1 MPVVIVSSLWL
12 GILTSISP
20 CPLATNIAAVSFV
33 SKEINKPVLV
43 LLHGFAYT
51 AGRAI
56 LYIILG
62 LLLKMGI
69 ARAPAISF
77 GLQHY
82 GIYFEIPFLLLIGLI
97 LLDIIKL
104 SALGINIKTPAPDK
118 IKKLGLYGSF
128 GLGFIFAL
136 MFCPVSAALFFGSL
150 MQENAGVISIMVYG
164 IGTGLPVILF
174 AFLIAFGIKKIS
186 DMYNNIKIWEIYARR
201 ITGII
206 FILLALYNIKFLF

>member
-1 MPVVIVSSLWL
+1 MVIVSSLWL
-12 GILTSISP
+12 GILTSVSP

-33 SKEINKPVLV
+33 SKEVNKPVLV

-51 AGRAI
+51 AGRTI

-69 ARAPAISF
+69 AKAPVISW

-82 GIYFEIPFLLLIGLI
+82 GIYFEIPFLLLIGLV

-118 IKKLGLYGSF
+118 IRKLGLGGSF
-128 GLGFIFAL
+128 GLGFVFAL

-150 MQENAGVISIMVYG
+150 MQDNAGVISIMAYG

-174 AFLIAFGIKKIS
+174 AFLIAFGIKKIN
-186 DMYNNIKIWEIYARR
+186 DMYNNIKTWEIYARR

-206 FILLALYNIKFLF
+206 FILLALYNVKFLF